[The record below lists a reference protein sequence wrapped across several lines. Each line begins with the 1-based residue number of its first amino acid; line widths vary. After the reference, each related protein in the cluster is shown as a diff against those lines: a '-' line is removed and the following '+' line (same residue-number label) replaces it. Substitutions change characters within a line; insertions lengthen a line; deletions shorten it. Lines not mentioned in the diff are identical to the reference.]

1 MKRRNELPLRLI
13 NGIRRSK
20 ACRYPQL
27 LSRYR
32 GNPLIETLPPILT
45 EAEAA
50 RELLYLPPFDHQERE
65 LPTELRIHAT
75 MDIRRIF
82 QPLSIS
88 LFLEQQ
94 LSLRMRE
101 GYIDRNPLNP
111 HYWADTTK
119 RLDSLEEKIRQSSPV
134 IPTPTGLTVLGLPG
148 VGKTM
153 NFMRILSR
161 YDNVIEHDDLGI
173 KQIPYLYMDC
183 RYDGTIK
190 GLCGSF
196 LKRVDAMVGTTY
208 FTDYG
213 GSVRT
218 IDDQLLAMAVVA
230 STHCIGL
237 LIIDEIQNS
246 TGADAMLRFFV
257 ELVNTIGVPVVF
269 VGTPKAIRIL
279 CGELHQLRRGC
290 GPCDIVWNQMR
301 KDDEWD
307 LLLETLFEYQYVR
320 NVVPLSQ
327 ELNDV
332 LYEETQ
338 GIPDFLVK
346 MFIVAQW
353 RAMTTGLETLT
364 PEVIRSVAQ
373 DHFATARPVITAL
386 RTHDLETLQG
396 LQDLVSVDLDDYIK
410 HVLRDISRNGRYAVI
425 RPSQNLSSRMP
436 KESESLSSPDVG
448 ASSEPRG
455 ETKTG
460 QSEAVPSSLNPEA
473 STETGTFVYGKV
485 SRDGRKAKKK
495 SDRTGEQGVRGCCLR
510 AMSKKGKERVAVYQ
524 LLKEEGHIRPV
535 SEFEVG

>member
-1 MKRRNELPLRLI
+1 MKKRNELPLRLLH
-13 NGIRRSK
+13 GIRKSK
-20 ACRYPQL
+20 ACRHPQV
-27 LSRYR
+27 LSRYQ
-32 GNPLIETLPPILT
+32 GNPLNETLPPILT
-45 EAEAA
+45 AEEAA
-50 RELLYLPPFDHQERE
+50 RELLYLPPFDPHVRS
-65 LPTELRIHAT
+65 LPTEYRIHAT

-82 QPLSIS
+82 QPLTIS

-94 LSLRMRE
+94 LTLRMRD

-119 RLDSLEEKIRQSSPV
+119 RLDALEEKIRHPNPV
-134 IPTPTGLTVLGLPG
+134 IPTPTGLSVIGLPG

-183 RYDGTIK
+183 RYDGTVK

-196 LKRVDAMVGTTY
+196 LKRVDALVGTTY
-208 FTDYG
+208 FADYG

-246 TGADAMLRFFV
+246 TTAGAMLRFFV
-257 ELVNTIGVPVVF
+257 ELVNTIGLPVVF

-290 GPCDIVWNQMR
+290 GPCDIVWNQMK
-301 KDDEWD
+301 KDEEWD
-307 LLLETLFEYQYVR
+307 LLLETFFEYQYVR
-320 NVVPLSQ
+320 HAEPLSQ
-327 ELNDV
+327 ALNDI

-353 RAMTTGLETLT
+353 RAMTTGLERLT
-364 PEVIRSVAQ
+364 PDLIRSMAQ
-373 DHFATARPVITAL
+373 DHFATTRPVIQAL

-396 LQDLVSVDLDDYIK
+396 LEDVVTVDLDEYIK
-410 HVLRDISRNGRYAVI
+410 HVLRDINHKGLYAVI
-425 RPSQNLSSRMP
+425 RRSKIPSGRSS
-436 KESESLSSPDVG
+436 KESEPLVTSDAD
-448 ASSEPRG
+448 ASSEVRDESNTTPSDS
-455 ETKTG
+455 T
-460 QSEAVPSSLNPEA
+460 SSSLNPNLSAEG
-473 STETGTFVYGKV
+473 GTFGYGKV
-485 SRDGRKAKKK
+485 SPDDRKAKKK
-495 SDRTGEQGVRGCCLR
+495 SDRTGEQGVRGCYLR
-510 AMSKKGKERVAVYQ
+510 ATSKKRKDRIATYQ
-524 LLKEEGHIRPV
+524 MLKEEGHIRPV
-535 SEFEVG
+535 SEF